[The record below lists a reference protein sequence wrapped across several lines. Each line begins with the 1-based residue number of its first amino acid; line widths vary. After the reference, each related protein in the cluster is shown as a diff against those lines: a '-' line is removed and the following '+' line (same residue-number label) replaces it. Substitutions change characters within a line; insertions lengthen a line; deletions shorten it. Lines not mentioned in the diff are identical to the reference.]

1 MSNRETNIETRYV
14 LVQDI
19 VHNSKHTRLF
29 ESAEIDDELMCIKI
43 AFTFKIL
50 LGYALQAVW
59 PHNKVHPSSPG
70 LSLTVFFQCSLDLHR
85 LNPYYEGCDRGRQL
99 VKCELEHVFQYL
111 FSLFG
116 HQPVLLNF
124 VVPAHDLTT

>member
-1 MSNRETNIETRYV
+1 MQYAIH
-14 LVQDI
+14 DF
-19 VHNSKHTRLF
+19 KHPSF
-29 ESAEIDDELMCIKI
+29 FVSAEIDGELLCIII
-43 AFTFKIL
+43 AFTFEIL

-59 PHNKVHPSSPG
+59 SHNKVHPSSPG
-70 LSLTVFFQCSLDLHR
+70 LSLTVFFQGSLDLHR

-124 VVPAHDLTT
+124 VVPAHDLTTQESQ